1 MSEQPATESAHTAH
15 ASTQTYLV
23 VAAVLTLITV
33 VEVGVFYMPAM
44 HPVLAPT
51 LLVLSAAKF
60 TLVAGFYMHLRYDHN
75 VFRAVF
81 VLPLAIAGVVIIA
94 LLFLFRVL

>member
-1 MSEQPATESAHTAH
+1 MSEQPTAERAQVAH
-15 ASTQTYLV
+15 ASTMTYLV
-23 VAAVLTLITV
+23 VAAVLTVLTV

-51 LLVLSAAKF
+51 LIVLSAAKF
-60 TLVAGFYMHLRYDHN
+60 SLVAGFYMHLRYDHN

-81 VLPLAIAGVVIIA
+81 ALPLAIAGVVIIA